1 MTIISISEYITSG
14 ILSIWIPVV
23 IIVVVIAITRR
34 HGRIV
39 FRNWRIE
46 LNIPDDKKEEEK
58 DIELPGK
65 RKGRQGRQSDKI

>member
-14 ILSIWIPVV
+14 ILSIWLPVV
-23 IIVVVIAITRR
+23 VIVVVIAITRR

-58 DIELPGK
+58 DTEVHGK
-65 RKGRQGRQSDKI
+65 RKGRPGRQSGRV